1 MNVTTQAIK
10 SGIVPQAPDNGQWRS
25 RVQLIIQPR
34 VFLYMLGLTVKN
46 ELWAVENTD
55 IRE

>member
-46 ELWAVENTD
+46 ELWAVENTE